1 MTNQEIF
8 DLMDRFEHSNLQS
21 MKLSMQDFSI
31 ELSHP
36 APVAA
41 PAVISGVSGAAAAP
55 AAPAAAEAPAA
66 SAPEAPA
73 ITAPLVGTYYAASAP
88 DQPPFVAVGDRVS
101 KGQTVCLIEA
111 MKMMS
116 EVPAPATASLRR
128 SSRPTA
134 SWWLSGSP
142 CSITGRCKLCSSA
155 Y

>member
-8 DLMDRFEHSNLQS
+8 DLMDRFERSNLQS

-36 APVAA
+36 APAAA
-41 PAVISGVSGAAAAP
+41 PAVIP
-55 AAPAAAEAPAA
+55 MAAPAAAVSAAPATPAPAA
-66 SAPEAPA
+66 PEAPEAPA

-88 DQPPFVAVGDRVS
+88 DQAPFVAVGDRVS

-116 EVPAPATASLRR
+116 EVPAPCDCIIEEILKANGELVAFGEPLFHYR
-128 SSRPTA
+128 A
-134 SWWLSGSP
+134 V
-142 CSITGRCKLCSSA
+142 
-155 Y
+155 

>member
-8 DLMDRFEHSNLQS
+8 DLMDRFERSNLQS

-36 APVAA
+36 APAAA
-41 PAVISGVSGAAAAP
+41 PAVIP
-55 AAPAAAEAPAA
+55 MAAPAAAVSAAPATPAPAA
-66 SAPEAPA
+66 PEAPEAPA

-88 DQPPFVAVGDRVS
+88 DQAAFVAVGDRVS

-116 EVPAPATASLRR
+116 EVPAPCDCVIEEILKANGELVAFGEPLFHYR
-128 SSRPTA
+128 A
-134 SWWLSGSP
+134 V
-142 CSITGRCKLCSSA
+142 
-155 Y
+155 

>member
-36 APVAA
+36 APAAA
-41 PAVISGVSGAAAAP
+41 PAVIP
-55 AAPAAAEAPAA
+55 MAAPAAAVSAAPATPAPAA
-66 SAPEAPA
+66 PEAPEAPA

-88 DQPPFVAVGDRVS
+88 DQAPFVAVGDRVS

-116 EVPAPATASLRR
+116 EVPAPCDCVIEEILKANGELVAFGEPLFHYR
-128 SSRPTA
+128 A
-134 SWWLSGSP
+134 V
-142 CSITGRCKLCSSA
+142 
-155 Y
+155 

>member
-8 DLMDRFEHSNLQS
+8 DLMDRFERSNLQS

-55 AAPAAAEAPAA
+55 AAPAAPE
-66 SAPEAPA
+66 APEAPA

-88 DQPPFVAVGDRVS
+88 DQAPFVAVGDRVS

-116 EVPAPATASLRR
+116 EVPAPCDCVIEEILKANGELVAFGEPLFHYR
-128 SSRPTA
+128 A
-134 SWWLSGSP
+134 V
-142 CSITGRCKLCSSA
+142 
-155 Y
+155 

>member
-8 DLMDRFEHSNLQS
+8 DLMDRFERSNLQS

-36 APVAA
+36 APAAA
-41 PAVISGVSGAAAAP
+41 PAVIP
-55 AAPAAAEAPAA
+55 MAAPAAAVSAAPATPAPAA
-66 SAPEAPA
+66 PEAPEAPA

-88 DQPPFVAVGDRVS
+88 DQAPFVAVGDRVS

-116 EVPAPATASLRR
+116 EVPAPADCVVEEVLAADGEPVGYDAPLFRIRR
-128 SSRPTA
+128 S
-134 SWWLSGSP
+134 
-142 CSITGRCKLCSSA
+142 
-155 Y
+155 